1 MKKILLSICLISTI
15 MAHAGNIN
23 YKVYMAA
30 PHPPCYHV
38 KGELLSIDFYSENND
53 ISPYIDGRAVGHN
66 IAVLIRKDDLIQT
79 ITFPLLEKKTSSY
92 FITDESE
99 KKNNIY
105 LKWLYQK

>member
-1 MKKILLSICLISTI
+1 MKKILLSICLTLTI
-15 MAHAGNIN
+15 MAHAGNIS
-23 YKVYMAA
+23 YKVYMAT
-30 PHPPCYHV
+30 PHPPYYHV
-38 KGELLSIDFYSENND
+38 KGDLLAIDFYSENND
-53 ISPYIDGRAVGHN
+53 NSPFIDERAVGNN
-66 IAVLIRKDDLIQT
+66 IAVLVPKDDLIQT